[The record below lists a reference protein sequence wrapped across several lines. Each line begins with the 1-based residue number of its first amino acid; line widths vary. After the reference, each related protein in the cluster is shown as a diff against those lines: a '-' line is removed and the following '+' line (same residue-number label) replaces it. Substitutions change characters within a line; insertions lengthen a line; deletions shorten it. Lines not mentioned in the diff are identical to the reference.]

1 MKILDWI
8 EEIICVFCTVVM
20 TALVFANVLSRY
32 VFHSSLSFSEEITTY
47 LFVLL
52 SMMGTAIAAKH
63 RAHLGLSIITDAV
76 GPKIHKALMVIG
88 FGIATVFSAAL
99 FYYGILMVHRL
110 SGELQDGEALLQ
122 GQAQCREPRGE
133 AGHF

>member
-47 LFVLL
+47 LFPL
-52 SMMGTAIAAKH
+52 
-63 RAHLGLSIITDAV
+63 
-76 GPKIHKALMVIG
+76 
-88 FGIATVFSAAL
+88 
-99 FYYGILMVHRL
+99 
-110 SGELQDGEALLQ
+110 
-122 GQAQCREPRGE
+122 
-133 AGHF
+133 